1 MAFDI
6 QMIKK
11 VYQNFEGR
19 VNAART
25 VVGKPLTL
33 TEKILYAHL
42 WDEKTDKAFQRGH
55 DYVDFAPD
63 RVAMQD
69 ATAQMALL
77 QFMQAGRPQVAVP
90 STVHCDHLITAKDG
104 ADVDLPHARTESKE
118 VFDFL
123 SSVSNKY
130 GIGFWKPGAGIIHQV
145 VLENY
150 AFPGGMMIGTDSH
163 TVNAGGLGM
172 VAIGVGGADELPI
185 HVKNLTLWV
194 HQKFPVVTF
203 DLDSSH
209 YHVVFEVD

>member
-6 QMIKK
+6 EMIKK
-11 VYQNFEGR
+11 VYANFAERVETARKFVGR
-19 VNAART
+19 
-25 VVGKPLTL
+25 PLTL

-42 WDEKTDKAFQRGH
+42 WQGNPTVVYERGNA
-55 DYVDFAPD
+55 YVDFAPD

-77 QFMQAGRPQVAVP
+77 QFMQSGRVSVAVP
-90 STVHCDHLITAKDG
+90 STVHCDHLIEAKVNSK
-104 ADVDLPHARTESKE
+104 VDLGRAVNENSE
-118 VFDFL
+118 VYNFL

-163 TVNAGGLGM
+163 TETQE
-172 VAIGVGGADELPI
+172 VGHDRI
-185 HVKNLTLWV
+185 
-194 HQKFPVVTF
+194 
-203 DLDSSH
+203 
-209 YHVVFEVD
+209 